1 MIPRRRRE
9 DDSKKKKKKMMM
21 MRGFR
26 RRTSLSEMEL
36 DGVEMQREFR
46 EEEKYADDLALSLS
60 RQMVLGDE
68 EKK

>member
-1 MIPRRRRE
+1 
-9 DDSKKKKKKMMM
+9 M